1 MIKSKLRAR
10 FLDIGI
16 TDIWGWKKARGGG
29 MFYVLLD
36 DGQPHPWPL
45 GQWYLPPKTLTTKR
59 LQTLPKVP

>member
-16 TDIWGWKKARGGG
+16 TDVWGWKKARRGG
-29 MFYVLLD
+29 MFYVLSD

-45 GQWYLPPKTLTTKR
+45 GQW
-59 LQTLPKVP
+59 